1 MALTTHH
8 LRRAVERDFEARML
22 QGGLMTLGEAR
33 GLAVHRP
40 RSLVAFAEALPC
52 PGPQAAS
59 RHAVVGREGFG
70 GGFPRWRGAWSTDPR
85 PLRRPA

>member
-1 MALTTHH
+1 MGLTTHH

-22 QGGLMTLGEAR
+22 QVGVMTLNEAR
-33 GLAVHRP
+33 GLGVYRP
-40 RSLVAFAEALPC
+40 QSLVVLADALPR
-52 PGPQAAS
+52 PALQAAS